1 MANILDDGMKK
12 FKKFLNSVCLPAQIY
27 LLFSL
32 LSYFVIVMQNL
43 MDPRF
48 FKCGPLSLRCPFSKI
63 FLLVFHLVFILVFSH
78 ILNLFCKGGY
88 GLVSWMI
95 VVFLILFP
103 IVMMVGGL
111 MMLR

>member
-1 MANILDDGMKK
+1 MKLLNDNMVK
-12 FKKFLNSVCLPAQIY
+12 FKRYLNGICLPAQIY
-27 LLFSL
+27 LIFSL
-32 LSYFVIVMQNL
+32 LSYFLIVMQNL
-43 MDPRF
+43 MDPKF
-48 FKCGPLSLRCPFSKI
+48 FKCGPISLRCPFSKI
-63 FLLVFHLVFILVFSH
+63 FLLAFHLVFILVFSH

-88 GLVSWMI
+88 SLVSWLL

>member
-1 MANILDDGMKK
+1 MTQIFENGFRN
-12 FKKFLNSVCLPAQIY
+12 FKRFLNSICLPAQIY
-27 LLFSL
+27 LIFSL
-32 LSYFVIVMQNL
+32 LSYFVILMQNL

-48 FKCGPLSLRCPFSKI
+48 FKCGPISLRCPFSKI
-63 FLLVFHLVFILVFSH
+63 FLLVFHLVFIVVFSH

-88 GLVSWMI
+88 SLVSWLI
-95 VVFLILFP
+95 VIFLILFP